1 MLSIALNIGE
11 DIASVSKDMRSITA
25 IGVPMQRIAYPLRL
39 IAITS
44 SVMHYRFPKFPAGD
58 NGRFKADIKVLDAV
72 VKERL
77 DIYAPF
83 SK

>member
-1 MLSIALNIGE
+1 MSKDIRSIA
-11 DIASVSKDMRSITA
+11 A
-25 IGVPMQRIAYPLRL
+25 IGVPMQRIAYPLKS

-44 SVMHYRFPKFPAGD
+44 SVMHCRFPEFLARD
-58 NGRFKADIKVLDAV
+58 NGCFKVDIKVLDTV

>member
-1 MLSIALNIGE
+1 MSKNIYSIA
-11 DIASVSKDMRSITA
+11 AT
-25 IGVPMQRIAYPLRL
+25 GVPMQRIAYPLKS

-44 SVMHYRFPKFPAGD
+44 RVIYCRFPKFLAGD
-58 NGRFKADIKVLDAV
+58 NSCFKADIKVLDTV

>member
-1 MLSIALNIGE
+1 VSENIC
-11 DIASVSKDMRSITA
+11 SITA
-25 IGVPMQRIAYPLRL
+25 IGVPIQRIAYSLRL

-44 SVMHYRFPKFPAGD
+44 SVIYCRFPEFLAGD
-58 NGRFKADIKVLDAV
+58 NGRFKADIGVSDIV

-77 DIYAPF
+77 DIYTPF

>member
-1 MLSIALNIGE
+1 
-11 DIASVSKDMRSITA
+11 MRSIAAT
-25 IGVPMQRIAYPLRL
+25 GVPMQRIVYPLRS

-44 SVMHYRFPKFPAGD
+44 SVMYCRFPEFPAGD
-58 NGRFKADIKVLDAV
+58 NGRFEADIEVLDAV

-77 DIYAPF
+77 DIRAPF